1 MRIHAGLVEVD
12 AHTALFLFPMGL
24 LVVVFFLSVRLVV
37 VLFLVVVGVPA
48 GKAVL
53 RLEALDGNAHLHPVP
68 NPIEAS

>member
-24 LVVVFFLSVRLVV
+24 LVVRFFPGM
-37 VLFLVVVGVPA
+37 LFLVVVGVPA